1 MGDFRNTASSSQK
14 TPRPCVLLT
23 STNPWEVE
31 WAVPALVWEVMV
43 DMVPAM
49 EVWEDQ
55 AMDLEAWEDLAMD
68 QVQVWEDLDM
78 DPAQE
83 AWVDLAMDPAQEA
96 WDLDLALAAW
106 EDLDMDLAQVLD
118 LEAWAV
124 EWEDQALSR
133 DNLS

>member
-23 STNPWEVE
+23 STNPWEVD

-49 EVWEDQ
+49 EEWEGQ

-68 QVQVWEDLDM
+68 Q
-78 DPAQE
+78 
-83 AWVDLAMDPAQEA
+83 AQEA
-96 WDLDLALAAW
+96 WDLDLDLAAW

-124 EWEDQALSR
+124 EWEDQALSGIIY
-133 DNLS
+133 DEINC

>member
-1 MGDFRNTASSSQK
+1 
-14 TPRPCVLLT
+14 VLLT

-31 WAVPALVWEVMV
+31 WADPALVWEVMV
-43 DMVPAM
+43 VMVPAM
-49 EVWEDQ
+49 EVWEDL

-68 QVQVWEDLDM
+68 LVQVWEDLDM
-78 DPAQE
+78 DPVPAQA

-96 WDLDLALAAW
+96 WDLDLALEAW
-106 EDLDMDLAQVLD
+106 EDLDMDLDLAQVLD

-133 DNLS
+133 DNLCLNKLSI

>member
-1 MGDFRNTASSSQK
+1 MGRNTASSSQK
-14 TPRPCVLLT
+14 TYRPCVLLT

-68 QVQVWEDLDM
+68 QVQVSED
-78 DPAQE
+78 P
-83 AWVDLAMDPAQEA
+83 AMDPAQEA
-96 WDLDLALAAW
+96 WDLDLDLAAW
-106 EDLDMDLAQVLD
+106 EDLDMDLA
-118 LEAWAV
+118 
-124 EWEDQALSR
+124 
-133 DNLS
+133 

>member
-1 MGDFRNTASSSQK
+1 M
-14 TPRPCVLLT
+14 LLT

-31 WAVPALVWEVMV
+31 WAVPALVWEV
-43 DMVPAM
+43 MVPAM

-83 AWVDLAMDPAQEA
+83 AW
-96 WDLDLALAAW
+96 DLDLDLAAW

-133 DNLS
+133 DNL

>member
-1 MGDFRNTASSSQK
+1 
-14 TPRPCVLLT
+14 
-23 STNPWEVE
+23 
-31 WAVPALVWEVMV
+31 
-43 DMVPAM
+43 MVPAM

-96 WDLDLALAAW
+96 WDLDL
-106 EDLDMDLAQVLD
+106 DMDLAQVLD

-133 DNLS
+133 DNL

>member
-1 MGDFRNTASSSQK
+1 
-14 TPRPCVLLT
+14 
-23 STNPWEVE
+23 
-31 WAVPALVWEVMV
+31 
-43 DMVPAM
+43 MVPAM

-78 DPAQE
+78 D
-83 AWVDLAMDPAQEA
+83 
-96 WDLDLALAAW
+96 
-106 EDLDMDLAQVLD
+106 LAQVLD

-133 DNLS
+133 DNL

>member
-31 WAVPALVWEVMV
+31 WVVPALVWEVMV

-49 EVWEDQ
+49 EEWEDQ
-55 AMDLEAWEDLAMD
+55 AMDLEAWEDLATD

-78 DPAQE
+78 DP
-83 AWVDLAMDPAQEA
+83 V
-96 WDLDLALAAW
+96 
-106 EDLDMDLAQVLD
+106 LAQ
-118 LEAWAV
+118 EAWAV

-133 DNLS
+133 DNL